1 MKSFEFLREDDD
13 TDRYKMYTIQRGDT
27 LGKLASRFDTT
38 VDGLMWLN
46 PQITNRDLIITGNS
60 LRVPKTGGTG
70 PVQPAPSPQPQ
81 PKVDSSGIS
90 DVEKAWLNMISSKEA
105 MKGSYDSI
113 NYRAQDLMKAG
124 KLERSGGPGE
134 HPFAHGFKVD
144 GKEVED
150 PKKRFTA
157 AGRYQ
162 MVWSTWKQAAKL
174 AGIDPSDFSPKN
186 QDLAA
191 LALAKDAYDRAYKRD
206 LIADL
211 QDPRFVAQ
219 AIKGSTGPWSKAAG
233 GAGFTGD
240 DYVAALDNMNRQAAE
255 PKKNKP

>member
-1 MKSFEFLREDDD
+1 
-13 TDRYKMYTIQRGDT
+13 
-27 LGKLASRFDTT
+27 
-38 VDGLMWLN
+38 
-46 PQITNRDLIITGNS
+46 
-60 LRVPKTGGTG
+60 
-70 PVQPAPSPQPQ
+70 VQTKIKPTPPPA

-90 DVEKAWLNMISSKEA
+90 DVERAWLNMISSKEA

-113 NYRAQDLMKAG
+113 NYRARDLMKAG

-134 HPFAHGFKVD
+134 HPFAHGYKVD

-211 QDPRFVAQ
+211 QDPKFVAQ
-219 AIKGSTGPWSKAAG
+219 AIKGSTQPWSKAAG

-240 DYVAALDNMNRQAAE
+240 DYIAAAQDLGIQVAE
-255 PKKNKP
+255 PRAKK